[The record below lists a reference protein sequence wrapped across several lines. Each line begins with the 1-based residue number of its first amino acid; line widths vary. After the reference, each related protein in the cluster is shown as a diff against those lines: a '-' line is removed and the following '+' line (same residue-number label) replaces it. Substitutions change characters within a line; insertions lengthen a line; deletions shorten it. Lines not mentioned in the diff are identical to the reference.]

1 MLVKA
6 WLTWRDRDAALLI
19 VEQFESAFLVKHF
32 EKLASDLDAG
42 AGIPRLFLRVASEW
56 PSALR
61 QLRQS
66 DGITYAYVCTR
77 RSNAISLIE
86 AKKLLNEYRDDP
98 RLGIL
103 AWSLGKF
110 GHWNLL
116 VDLSD
121 EVEDIERKQ
130 QKEQYKR
137 MGLSSELVRSLTER
151 GYNGAHMRLQTDLR
165 TRSLCSLVSSAQPWR

>member
-1 MLVKA
+1 M
-6 WLTWRDRDAALLI
+6 
-19 VEQFESAFLVKHF
+19 
-32 EKLASDLDAG
+32 
-42 AGIPRLFLRVASEW
+42 
-56 PSALR
+56 
-61 QLRQS
+61 
-66 DGITYAYVCTR
+66 
-77 RSNAISLIE
+77 AISTE
-86 AKKLLNEYRDDP
+86 ATQTIRWHHVRVRLCPSFERDLSNRGKKLLNEYRDDL

-151 GYNGAHMRLQTDLR
+151 GYNGAYMRL
-165 TRSLCSLVSSAQPWR
+165 

>member
-32 EKLASDLDAG
+32 EKLASDLDAV

-151 GYNGAHMRLQTDLR
+151 GYNGA
-165 TRSLCSLVSSAQPWR
+165 

>member
-42 AGIPRLFLRVASEW
+42 AGIPRLFRRVASGW

-61 QLRQS
+61 QLRQY
-66 DGITYAYVCTR
+66 DGITYAYVCAR